1 MVKVSD
7 IVKDKIDR
15 LESGYVFTYD
25 YFSLGVNQI
34 SALKKVLS
42 RMVKSGKIKKLS
54 KGKFYKPQ
62 KSQFGELGADNY
74 QVVKDLLEKDGKVIG
89 YITGFSIYNQLGLT
103 TQVYNTI
110 QIGVNREKKA
120 IQRGIYKIK
129 FIKQPNKIT
138 KENILLLRILDSI
151 RNIKKISDTT
161 VENSC
166 IRLKAI
172 INELEL
178 KDQEKLI
185 KLVLKYNPATRALF
199 GAIIED
205 VNSKLETE
213 IIYQSLNPATIYNFR
228 ITEKTLPNRQ
238 KWFIK

>member
-1 MVKVSD
+1 MKVSN
-7 IVKDKIDR
+7 IVKNKIDR
-15 LESGYVFTYD
+15 LESGFVFTYD
-25 YFSLGVNQI
+25 CFDLRADQI

-42 RMVKSGKIKKLS
+42 RMVKSGKIRKLS
-54 KGKFYKPQ
+54 KGKFYKPK
-62 KSQFGELGADNY
+62 KSQFGELSPDTY

-89 YITGFSIYNQLGLT
+89 YITGISIYNKLGLT

-120 IQRGIYKIK
+120 IQRGIYKVK

-138 KENILLLRILDSI
+138 KENIPLLRILDSI
-151 RNIKKISDTT
+151 RNIKNIPDTT
-161 VENSC
+161 VEASC

-178 KDQEKLI
+178 RDQEKLI

-199 GAIIED
+199 GAIIEN
-205 VNSKLETE
+205 VNNNLDTDA
-213 IIYQSLNPATIYNFR
+213 IYQSLNPATIYSFN
-228 ITEKTLPNRQ
+228 ITEKILPNRE